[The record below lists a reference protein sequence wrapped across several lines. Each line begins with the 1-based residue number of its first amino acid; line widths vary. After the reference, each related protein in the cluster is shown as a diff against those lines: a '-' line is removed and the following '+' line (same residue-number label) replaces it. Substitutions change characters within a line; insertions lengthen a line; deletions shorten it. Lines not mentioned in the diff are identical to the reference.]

1 MARHTPAGDPLLVVQ
16 ATGSDG
22 GDVRRSGSTDLR
34 VRLGADLLPS
44 PVDVALL
51 VLTLA
56 GLAVRVASLP
66 SRVPEFDPTHVA
78 SLACLAFAA
87 LVWFVLPPTP
97 WTRTGRAIAAV
108 VVGLG
113 ATAALVG
120 ASMPTGLGDEPT
132 LLASLG
138 DLSEQLGRAGFQ
150 LLLLPC
156 GIPGALAIVL
166 LGPVIGDEGFAAV
179 SLAGLAVA
187 AAAILFVARSTS
199 LGTGRRVAALASI
212 VMGIAATASFGT
224 FLLGEAHFGPVASE
238 FVTNWFAGGLFFWDV
253 VAAVGWL
260 LAWRRVRRSAAAA
273 RG

>member
-1 MARHTPAGDPLLVVQ
+1 VARHTPAADPLLVDQ
-16 ATGSDG
+16 ARAGDA
-22 GDVRRSGSTDLR
+22 GDVRPSGSTDPR

-44 PVDVALL
+44 PIDVALL

-56 GLAVRVASLP
+56 GLAVQVATLP

-87 LVWFVLPPTP
+87 LVWFVLPPTTP
-97 WTRTGRAIAAV
+97 TRAGRAIAAV

-113 ATAALVG
+113 ATAGLVG

-156 GIPGALAIVL
+156 GIPGSLAIVL
-166 LGPVIGDEGFAAV
+166 LGPVIGDAGFAAL
-179 SLAGLAVA
+179 SLLGLALA
-187 AAAILFVARSTS
+187 AVAILFVARSTA
-199 LGTGRRVAALASI
+199 LGTGRRVLALGGI

-238 FVTNWFAGGLFFWDV
+238 FVTNWFAGGLFFWNV
-253 VAAVGWL
+253 VAAAGWL
-260 LAWRRVRRSAAAA
+260 LAWRRARRSGAAD

>member
-1 MARHTPAGDPLLVVQ
+1 MAPLTPAGDPSLADH
-16 ATGSDG
+16 ATAGAS
-22 GDVRRSGSTDLR
+22 GDVSPSASTDLR
-34 VRLGADLLPS
+34 MRLGADLVPS
-44 PVDVALL
+44 PVDVASL
-51 VLTLA
+51 VLTVA
-56 GLAVRVASLP
+56 GLAVRVATLP
-66 SRVPEFDPTHVA
+66 SRVPDFDPTHVA

-87 LVWFVLPPTP
+87 LVWFVLP
-97 WTRTGRAIAAV
+97 RTTWVRAGRAIAAV

-120 ASMPTGLGDEPT
+120 ASMPTGLGDQPT

-156 GIPGALAIVL
+156 GIPGSLAIVL
-166 LGPVIGDEGFAAV
+166 LGPVIGDEGFAAL
-179 SLAGLAVA
+179 SLVGLAVA

-199 LGTGRRVAALASI
+199 LGTGRRVVALGSVLI
-212 VMGIAATASFGT
+212 GIAATASFGT

-253 VAAVGWL
+253 MAAAGWL
-260 LAWRRVRRSAAAA
+260 LAVRRARRSAAAD